1 MTHFFSM
8 ELPYIAIAL
17 FVLAVTVF
25 IGTRSFISPFI
36 LRRFLPA
43 LAIFLALAIALHFK
57 TTEDRAVEVEAAF
70 KKGQVIL
77 CSERRSKMGDRNIEI
92 VKGELWSQKEG
103 FFINSAGNK
112 FSIRQCIVK

>member
-8 ELPYIAIAL
+8 EIPYITIAL
-17 FVLAVTVF
+17 FILAVTLF

-43 LAIFLALAIALHFK
+43 LAVFLALAIALHFN
-57 TTEDRAVEVEAAF
+57 TTENRAVEVKAAF
-70 KKGQVIL
+70 EKGQVIL

-92 VKGELWSQKEG
+92 TRGTLWKSDGE
-103 FFINSAGNK
+103 FFTNSAGNK